1 MKSNKIVKSENMP
14 SAVLD
19 VYEDGSG
26 RVTFF
31 NESNHWNGEI
41 FLTEEQIDFYY
52 SEVQAL
58 SLMYIP
64 KNKKIPKVIK
74 SSGFFFMQHYHNIAQ
89 NYIQND
95 KTIKRHAPPCRS
107 NGRMGRYIRLPLQYD
122 LS

>member
-1 MKSNKIVKSENMP
+1 MKSNKIVKTENMP

-31 NESNHWNGEI
+31 NEENHWHGEI
-41 FLTEEQIDFYY
+41 FLTKEQIDFYY

-64 KNKKIPKVIK
+64 KNKKVPKVIK
-74 SSGFFFMQHYHNIAQ
+74 SSGFFMQYSYDIAQ
-89 NYIQND
+89 KYI
-95 KTIKRHAPPCRS
+95 
-107 NGRMGRYIRLPLQYD
+107 
-122 LS
+122 